1 MQTWS
6 DRPTLDVCDS
16 CFFLPFFSQ
25 DISTGFSESGCKT
38 LSLLSSPFAQF
49 HFKAITRNNHGFIP
63 CKTSSRPKTSCSFS
77 IKSGSQQTKNQ
88 KKDNLGFVSASGV
101 RREENPQYGGV
112 VIWHT
117 LLSDTLY
124 FLYLRRQSG
133 TFVIVLSWEV
143 SFSSSA
149 FKMAWD
155 DPQTKTYKREQE
167 QGEKNFLC
175 LCHVCGWFRRQTGCW
190 VLQKECPRAIQSYCL
205 TINGHHPYKL
215 QNVQTKKRWIC
226 ACLQNPIRAASEGNL
241 KNDFRE
247 NEN

>member
-1 MQTWS
+1 MHNSSTPIVPWHSAQGTSPIFLRMAWPPIS
-6 DRPTLDVCDS
+6 PTLGLLHADLEWPTNLRCLWLV
-16 CFFLPFFSQ
+16 FFLPFFSQ
-25 DISTGFSESGCKT
+25 DISTGFSESSCKT

-77 IKSGSQQTKNQ
+77 VKSGSQQTKNE

-133 TFVIVLSWEV
+133 TFVIVLS
-143 SFSSSA
+143 
-149 FKMAWD
+149 
-155 DPQTKTYKREQE
+155 
-167 QGEKNFLC
+167 
-175 LCHVCGWFRRQTGCW
+175 
-190 VLQKECPRAIQSYCL
+190 
-205 TINGHHPYKL
+205 
-215 QNVQTKKRWIC
+215 
-226 ACLQNPIRAASEGNL
+226 
-241 KNDFRE
+241 
-247 NEN
+247 